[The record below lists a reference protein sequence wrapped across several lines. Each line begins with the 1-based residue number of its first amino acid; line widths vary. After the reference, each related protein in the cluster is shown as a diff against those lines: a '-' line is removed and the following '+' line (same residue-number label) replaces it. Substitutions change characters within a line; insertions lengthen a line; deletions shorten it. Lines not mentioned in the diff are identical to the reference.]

1 MKASNTKLYAE
12 QLRALQA
19 QLELDSETGD
29 AAASVVELDQ
39 SRVGRLSRMDALQA
53 QSMSQASQRRRVQ
66 QLRDIAAALNRI
78 EAGTFGVCLDC
89 DEPINPKRLSFDP
102 SVRYCLGCAT
112 ERDGR

>member
-1 MKASNTKLYAE
+1 MTDLNTTLYAE
-12 QLRALQA
+12 QLRALQT
-19 QLELDSETGD
+19 QLEADSEIGD

-53 QSMSQASQRRRVQ
+53 QSMSQASQRRREQ

-78 EAGTFGVCLDC
+78 EVGRFGACLDC

-102 SVRYCLGCAT
+102 SVRYCLECAT
-112 ERDGR
+112 ERDA

>member
-12 QLRALQA
+12 QLRVLQA
-19 QLELDSETGD
+19 QLELDSEAGD

-66 QLRDIAAALNRI
+66 QLHDIAAALNRI

-89 DEPINPKRLSFDP
+89 DEPINLKRLSFDP
-102 SVRYCLGCAT
+102 SVRCCLGCTT

>member
-1 MKASNTKLYAE
+1 MTGSNTTIYAE

-19 QLELDSETGD
+19 QLEVDTEAGD

-66 QLRDIAAALNRI
+66 QLREIAAALNRI
-78 EAGTFGVCLDC
+78 EAGTFGLCLEC
-89 DEPINPKRLSFDP
+89 DESINPKRLSFDP
-102 SVRYCLGCAT
+102 SVRYCLRCAA
-112 ERDGR
+112 ERELR

>member
-19 QLELDSETGD
+19 QLELDSEAGD

-66 QLRDIAAALNRI
+66 QLHDIAAALNRI

-89 DEPINPKRLSFDP
+89 DEPINLKRLRFYP